1 MRYDGTVSPI
11 LSIAEE
17 NKEFTKLGKR
27 IKRLG
32 VHQVLKERMHYNE
45 AANFSKGKKWKELNE
60 ICSSKG
66 F

>member
-1 MRYDGTVSPI
+1 MGM
-11 LSIAEE
+11 IAEE
-17 NKEFTKLGKR
+17 NKENTQLGKQ

-32 VHQVLKERMHYNE
+32 VHQVLIEKMGCNE
-45 AANFSKGKKWKELNE
+45 AANFSKGIRWRQIDA